1 MFLDILTDA
10 DKSFPRIWEEEL
22 SEYKQSQRD
31 QSLNLVAGVC
41 VRLQLVSLF
50 FCENDKKTT
59 WQVLELRGTQEICW
73 TESIPNYLMLVLI
86 AVNLARDLVGSQWG
100 DGGKV
105 NKSFKIMKLS
115 TQTCL
120 PAKMAEH
127 ISLKYSFPL
136 VKWRRFLLYHPKK
149 ESFSWNIVIDTKSQ
163 GQTRRKTLFP
173 PALTTSTQ

>member
-1 MFLDILTDA
+1 MQIRVSPGFE
-10 DKSFPRIWEEEL
+10 KRSF
-22 SEYKQSQRD
+22 
-31 QSLNLVAGVC
+31 LNLNNPKEINHSIWWQVFVWDC
-41 VRLQLVSLF
+41 SWFPF
-50 FCENDKKTT
+50 FSVKMTKITT